1 MVAIAVFL
9 TGCAQLPRSGA
20 IGVGPNVQIEST
32 DDYLYYSPSLP
43 SPGDSQQQIVT
54 GFLSAGNGPQN
65 DYEVARSYL
74 ANNFK
79 SEWSASD
86 EVLVQQG
93 ATVFDLIDESNARVE
108 LQVSATI
115 DANGIDNLAP
125 FSFFNVVSEDPP
137 HIMFSTV
144 RTGNKNKDT
153 LNNILANQQFVVN
166 LVTEDVVEQMNT
178 TSQPVAADV
187 NEFEL
192 ANVTPIESIYIKPKR
207 VKESLVQ
214 FECEMVHHYF
224 IEKHQNG
231 GACIIIGKI
240 ITMHIDDSILMENHK
255 IDLEKYKPV
264 ARLAGSNYSKLG
276 EIFSIK
282 R

>member
-1 MVAIAVFL
+1 MQFDIQNTESSALYKLL
-9 TGCAQLPRSGA
+9 TGTVIPRPIA
-20 IGVGPNVQIEST
+20 WV
-32 DDYLYYSPSLP
+32 
-43 SPGDSQQQIVT
+43 
-54 GFLSAGNGPQN
+54 
-65 DYEVARSYL
+65 
-74 ANNFK
+74 
-79 SEWSASD
+79 
-86 EVLVQQG
+86 
-93 ATVFDLIDESNARVE
+93 ATVDE
-108 LQVSATI
+108 
-115 DANGIDNLAP
+115 NGIDNLAP

-178 TSQPVAADV
+178 TSQYVAADV

-255 IDLEKYKPV
+255 INLEKYKPV